1 YRKTPLS
8 ATTAAA
14 AAAARTM
21 DEQQKSPTE
30 RECAKVVIGVKCRD
44 LPVDRSF
51 AVIALHSGSYMTEK
65 DTVTT
70 ETVDKTHNP
79 TYSIPLI
86 TSYKFEERQMIEL
99 EIHCAMDDHSSR
111 AASRKVIGS
120 CTVSLGHLIHS
131 GGSLDCQL
139 CSSSPAVCT
148 IHVEEYAGNKENML
162 LKLNG
167 RGLDKKD
174 LFGKSDPYMIID
186 KRNDKGRLV
195 RAYRTE
201 VIKNTLD
208 PDWKPIKVSVDRLCG
223 GDLRREIRFRCYDWD
238 GAEGDHEDK
247 DIEFDE
253 FIGEFATTPKELFS
267 NDGREV
273 TFELINPRKAKKK
286 KNYRN
291 SGTVT
296 AKTIPIDADF
306 SFLDYMFSGT
316 DLCFT
321 VAIDMT
327 ASNGS
332 PSQPTSLHYTDP
344 FTPNQYTIAMQAV
357 LEIIQDYDSDQLL
370 PAFGFGCRA
379 PPDYRVSH
387 EWPLNGD
394 SANPFCQGAAGVLEA
409 YRHCLEEVRLSG
421 PTHFAPV
428 IKHVSRLALNHQDG
442 SRYYVLLILTDGT
455 IDDWTE
461 CKRAVIEASYLPVS
475 IIVVGI
481 GSGNFTEME
490 LLDQDVWLLEEG
502 GQKACRDIVQFVEL
516 RKYLRVAAD
525 GSDGVRWSK
534 VALAK
539 DVLQELPSQIL
550 EYMRRR
556 RLKPN
561 RLQQPQSPSS
571 SAATGVSLG

>member
-1 YRKTPLS
+1 
-8 ATTAAA
+8 
-14 AAAARTM
+14 M
-21 DEQQKSPTE
+21 EEQRRSPTAE
-30 RECAKVVIGVKCRD
+30 KEITKVVISVKCRD
-44 LPVDRSF
+44 LPVEKSF
-51 AVIALHSGSYMTEK
+51 AVISLHSGSYMNEK

-70 ETVDKTHNP
+70 ETVERSSSPAFRT
-79 TYSIPLI
+79 PLLAV
-86 TSYKFEERQMIEL
+86 YKFEERQMVEL
-99 EIHCAMDDHSSR
+99 EVYSAQEEVRHGER
-111 AASRKVIGS
+111 RVIGTCS
-120 CTVSLGHLIHS
+120 VSLGHVIHNGGQIVAQLDS
-131 GGSLDCQL
+131 GAGSGANSGRAKCLF
-139 CSSSPAVCT
+139 
-148 IHVEEYAGNKENML
+148 HVEEYGGNKETLM
-162 LKLNG
+162 LKLSG

-174 LFGKSDPYMIID
+174 LFGKSDPYVIIE

-208 PDWKPIKVSVDRLCG
+208 PDWKPVKVSMDKLCG
-223 GDLRREIRFRCYDWD
+223 GDFGREIRFRCFDWD
-238 GAEGDHEDK
+238 GAEGDPEDK

-253 FIGEFATTPKELFS
+253 LIGEFFTTPSDLL
-267 NDGREV
+267 DGREICFDLV
-273 TFELINPRKAKKK
+273 NPRKQKKK
-286 KNYRN
+286 KNYKN
-291 SGTVT
+291 SGVINL
-296 AKTIPIDADF
+296 KVISVDSQG
-306 SFLDYMFSGT
+306 SFLDYMFGGT

-327 ASNGS
+327 ASNGN

-357 LEIIQDYDSDQLL
+357 LEIVQDYDSDQLL
-370 PAFGFGCRA
+370 PAFGFGCRV

-394 SANPFCQGAAGVLEA
+394 SNNPFCHGAGGVMEA
-409 YRHCLEEVRLSG
+409 YRQCLDEVRPSG

-428 IKHVSRLALNHQDG
+428 IRHVSRLAVGHQDG

-455 IDDWTE
+455 IDDWTD

-475 IIVVGI
+475 IIVIGI
-481 GSGNFTEME
+481 GNGNFTEME

-516 RKYLRVAAD
+516 RKYLRQAAD
-525 GSDGVRWSK
+525 GTESVRWSK

-539 DVLQELPSQIL
+539 DVLQELPSQIM

-556 RLKPN
+556 KLRPG
-561 RLQQPQSPSS
+561 RHGAQQTQQGASS
-571 SAATGVSLG
+571 MVG